1 MFKIKSYLYPQPNYL
16 IPWTAIAR
24 EQKQFIKI
32 AFAVHLSAVISAE
45 RYRSDS
51 GALKSAVLHQ
61 KPYILVQFLIISFA
75 YAKLI
80 RLKSPPSMAE
90 LDSEDKYQQS
100 AAQRCLKNNLSEVF
114 PLTVGSGKTMTF
126 ENRPMIKVRPCT
138 FFHQDRT
145 TALLRRGEKKLTAG
159 VSLIR

>member
-1 MFKIKSYLYPQPNYL
+1 MKISYLFNQPNYL
-16 IPWTAIAR
+16 IRTAIGR

-32 AFAVHLSAVISAE
+32 AFAVHLSAAIYAE

-51 GALKSAVLHQ
+51 GALKSAVPYQ
-61 KPYILVQFLIISFA
+61 KLYILVQFLIISFA

-80 RLKSPPSMAE
+80 CLKPPPSVAE
-90 LDSEDKYQQS
+90 LIFGFLYIIMLKNKMQQS

-126 ENRPMIKVRPCT
+126 ENRHV
-138 FFHQDRT
+138 
-145 TALLRRGEKKLTAG
+145 G
-159 VSLIR
+159 